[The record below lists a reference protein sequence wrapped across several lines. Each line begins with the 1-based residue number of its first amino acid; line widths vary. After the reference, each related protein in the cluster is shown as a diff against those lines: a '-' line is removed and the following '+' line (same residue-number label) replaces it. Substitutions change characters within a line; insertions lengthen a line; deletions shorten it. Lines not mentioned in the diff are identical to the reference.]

1 MVKMTA
7 EYHGGLHC
15 TAVHGPSGNRID
27 TDAPV
32 DNQGRGE
39 AFSPTDL
46 AGASLLTCMMT
57 TMDIFARKHGI
68 DLTGMRGEVTKEMS
82 ATPPRRIVRLSV
94 QIWIPLPRSADP
106 DNIVEAA
113 GMGCPMQLSL
123 GSGLERPVA
132 FHWKE

>member
-7 EYHGGLHC
+7 EYTGGLHC
-15 TAVHGPSGNRID
+15 TAVHGPSGNRIE

-57 TMDIFARKHGI
+57 TMELAARRNGM

-82 ATPPRRIVRLSV
+82 SAPPRRIVRLSV

-106 DNIVEAA
+106 QGIVEAA
-113 GMGCPMQLSL
+113 GLGCPMQRSL
-123 GSGLERPVA
+123 HPDVERPVV
-132 FHWKE
+132 FHWKA